1 MGPPGP
7 PEKLAQK
14 EMKSVTDFNSWNT
27 VNTQLDATKDM
38 YKTEGAS
45 PYRTMSR
52 HTHRDDVRTL
62 SVVTK

>member
-1 MGPPGP
+1 MSPLRP

-14 EMKSVTDFNSWNT
+14 EMKPATDFNSWNT
-27 VNTQLDATKDM
+27 ANTQHDATKDM

-52 HTHRDDVRTL
+52 HTLRDDVRTL
-62 SVVTK
+62 SVVTI